1 MALADTTEFYSAAA
15 LPKLDPALR
24 SELGQ
29 FMTPASVGR
38 FMAGLFTD
46 VSGDLRVLDPGAG
59 VGSLTAALVE
69 RLCERAIRPRSAA
82 LVCYEVAP
90 ELMGYLRNTLDE
102 SVLQLEAAQIRA
114 DASIHSADFILS
126 HSNGLQANFFRE
138 FQSKDAR
145 FTHVIMN
152 PPYRKIRSGSEHRYA
167 LREAGI
173 ETSNLYTGFM
183 FLAAQKLQDGGEM
196 VAIVPRSFCNG
207 LYFKPFRKQFFSM
220 MGLQHIHIFEKRDSA
235 FASDGVLQENII
247 IHAIKGA
254 KPASVKITASRGA
267 GTELYFLSERN
278 VDYSS
283 IIHPNDPEKFVHIVT
298 NDLDRDVAD
307 AMWHL
312 TSTLFDIGL
321 EVSTGPVV
329 DFRAKPIL
337 LSHFDGKAA
346 PLLYP
351 AHFQGNK
358 LEWPKDMKKPNA
370 IQVTERSRKRLWA
383 NRGHYVVTKRFSAK
397 EERRRIVASIYR
409 ADLPGELIGF
419 ENHLNIYHA
428 NRRGFSPN
436 LATGLSI
443 YLNSTFVDR
452 YFRQFNGHTQVNA
465 TDLRALRY
473 PTRDVL
479 ERIGKDNYG
488 RDLSQQQIDAIN
500 DSEIAT

>member
-69 RLCERAIRPRSAA
+69 RLCERTIRPRSAV

-90 ELMGYLRNTLDE
+90 ELMGYLNNTLDE

-126 HSNGLQANFFRE
+126 HSNGLQANLFRE

-267 GTELYFLSERN
+267 GTELHFLSERN

-329 DFRAKPIL
+329 DFRARPFL
-337 LSHFDGKAA
+337 LSHFVA
-346 PLLYP
+346 
-351 AHFQGNK
+351 K
-358 LEWPKDMKKPNA
+358 LRPCC
-370 IQVTERSRKRLWA
+370 I
-383 NRGHYVVTKRFSAK
+383 
-397 EERRRIVASIYR
+397 
-409 ADLPGELIGF
+409 LPTFKGT
-419 ENHLNIYHA
+419 NSN
-428 NRRGFSPN
+428 
-436 LATGLSI
+436 GLK
-443 YLNSTFVDR
+443 T
-452 YFRQFNGHTQVNA
+452 
-465 TDLRALRY
+465 
-473 PTRDVL
+473 
-479 ERIGKDNYG
+479 
-488 RDLSQQQIDAIN
+488 
-500 DSEIAT
+500 